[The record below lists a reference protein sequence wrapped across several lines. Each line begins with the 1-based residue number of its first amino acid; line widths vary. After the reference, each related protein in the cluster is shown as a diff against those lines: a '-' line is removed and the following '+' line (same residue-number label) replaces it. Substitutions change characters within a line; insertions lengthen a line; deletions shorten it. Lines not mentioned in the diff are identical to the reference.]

1 MYALSNNSVIGRVVA
16 VKDGEGEDAG
26 IVASIVME
34 ECLPPFNKKGGTFL
48 LNCKNSATRR
58 LAESAKKLKKGQIV
72 SAQAS
77 RDVGRE
83 DIYDV
88 FSLHNVKGEYVA
100 GDYSYQF
107 ISSRKC
113 LLKRYGQIVR
123 IVNL

>member
-1 MYALSNNSVIGRVVA
+1 MYALSNNSVIGRVIA
-16 VKDGEGEDAG
+16 VKDGEGTDAG
-26 IVASIVME
+26 IVATVVME
-34 ECLPPFNKKGGTFL
+34 ECLPPFNKKGGVFL

-58 LAESAKKLKKGQIV
+58 LAESAKKLQNGQII

-107 ISSRKC
+107 ISSKKC

>member
-1 MYALSNNSVIGRVVA
+1 MYALSNNSIIGRVIA
-16 VKDGEGEDAG
+16 VKDGAGTDAG
-26 IVASIVME
+26 IVATVVME

-48 LNCKNSATRR
+48 LNCRNSATRR

-107 ISSRKC
+107 IDRKS
-113 LLKRYGQIVR
+113 V
-123 IVNL
+123 V

>member
-1 MYALSNNSVIGRVVA
+1 MYAFSNNSIIGRVVT
-16 VKDGEGEDAG
+16 VKDGEGTDAG
-26 IVASIVME
+26 IVATVVLE
-34 ECLPPFNKKGGTFL
+34 ECLPPFNKKGGVFL
-48 LNCKNSATRR
+48 LNCRNSATRR
-58 LAESAKKLKKGQIV
+58 LAESARKLKKGQVI

-88 FSLHNVKGEYVA
+88 FSLHGLKGEFVA

-107 ISSRKC
+107 ISSKRC

>member
-1 MYALSNNSVIGRVVA
+1 MYALSNNSIIGRVIA
-16 VKDGEGEDAG
+16 VEDGKGADAG
-26 IVASIVME
+26 IVATVTLE

-58 LAESAKKLKKGQIV
+58 LAESAKKLQKGQII

-107 ISSRKC
+107 ISSKKC